1 MASAISLTLEIFTVS
16 YSMDYSGDRPAQAG
30 HLQQSAPPDVTDRP
44 QAPRRRKRFVI
55 PAILKTAATIAVT
68 AVVFFGVE
76 RYGPIELR
84 PSTNVG
90 TYNARLVEAEK
101 AAELRQQAKYEAW
114 ASQVK
119 VSVEEQVEQYKAF
132 NQGSLARYQAAL
144 ERGKLLAQATTQIQ
158 SQYVAARISQ
168 AQVAQGGDQSVVN
181 LARLYGRVMNG
192 IQPGAGDSALGYSE
206 RLSTELSTELTDA
219 ATKGVTISVEGW
231 DTGLPT
237 VEELQLQIQS
247 MKPIEIPP
255 PPKMTDDPVTDKGDR

>member
-1 MASAISLTLEIFTVS
+1 MS
-16 YSMDYSGDRPAQAG
+16 YSIDYSGDRPAQAG
-30 HLQQSAPPDVTDRP
+30 HLEQGAHTAVSDQPLV
-44 QAPRRRKRFVI
+44 PRRKPRFAI
-55 PAILKTAATIAVT
+55 PAIIKTVMTFVLAAAI
-68 AVVFFGVE
+68 FFAME
-76 RYGPIELR
+76 RYAPVEFR
-84 PSTNVG
+84 PSTIVG

-132 NQGSLARYQAAL
+132 NQGTLARYQAAL

-192 IQPGAGDSALGYSE
+192 LQPGAGDSALDYSE
-206 RLSTELSTELTDA
+206 RLSAELSTELTEA

-255 PPKMTDDPVTDKGDR
+255 PPPMSDEHASDKGDR